1 MVPRPLALVGQWV
14 GPGWM
19 AGLGGMHAQHM
30 DGLLLLHAFAPTLQV
45 FVFVNRFGLDESDEW
60 WKSAEG

>member
-1 MVPRPLALVGQWV
+1 
-14 GPGWM
+14 M